1 MGLFSDKCEA
11 LVDVPTRRVLQGDA
25 LAYARQNPD
34 AARCGNRVPKA
45 ARFCNKCGSSAP
57 GGWWKC
63 QRCGKW
69 VGAEANFC
77 WNCKTALHPE
87 SRDAISDGVWQR
99 QPGTFARRIEVAELR
114 RLIEK
119 GLQIEIGTVALLLEA
134 GQIKAVLDP
143 GRHTLETLGRKL
155 AGLFT
160 TPTPQTVILADAG
173 DIVLPLRFSSL
184 RTKEELLV
192 ECYTEV
198 CLRFVPARGEAF
210 LANVLKSQEH
220 LSYEGLAD
228 WMRQEIR
235 GAVVDLV
242 QSAGIEDLFKDP
254 QRRLRIEDSL
264 RQALAVAL
272 ERAGVE
278 IVRVAS
284 VEFTGADYEELRAKA
299 GQVEVK
305 RREIEFQQRLRE
317 LTSGEEMDRLKTETD
332 LEEYVRQLGQEKS
345 ISTELQEHEL
355 GRLKQVH
362 RHELGKTEAAY
373 QMAAEMEQAAHEIQ
387 VKLNWDDY
395 TRDKLLKDAD
405 VQTKIKQVQT
415 TEEVRETYE
424 WLKVRAEKQRIE
436 REHQKAQAELFAG
449 YDIKTLIALLPDN
462 VQRQQLLD
470 LHRQTT
476 MAGQSPEQVLAMA
489 AANSPAAA
497 AALAKMREIKR
508 EDMEREFKDR
518 KQVSDESVA
527 RLERI
532 LAEALKAMSEYS
544 RPSAGHFWPDRPG
557 GQGKGD

>member
-11 LVDVPTRRVLQGDA
+11 LIDVTTRRGLQGDG
-25 LAYARQNPD
+25 LAQARQNPD
-34 AARCGNRVPKA
+34 ADRCGNRVPKA

-63 QRCGKW
+63 HSCGKW

-87 SRDAISDGVWQR
+87 SRTAVSDGLWQR
-99 QPGTFARRIEVAELR
+99 SPGTFAQRLQVSELR
-114 RLIEK
+114 RLLEK

-134 GQIKAVLDP
+134 GQIKAVLEP
-143 GRHTLETLGRKL
+143 GQHTLETLGRKL
-155 AGLFT
+155 MGLFT
-160 TPTPQTVILADAG
+160 TPAPQTVILADAG
-173 DIVLPLRFSSL
+173 DIVLPLRFSGL

-192 ECYTEV
+192 EGYTEV
-198 CLRFVPARGEAF
+198 CFRFVPARGEAF
-210 LANVLKSQEH
+210 LANVLKSQDQ

-235 GAVVDLV
+235 SVVLDLV
-242 QSAGIEDLFKDP
+242 QSASIEELVKDP
-254 QRRLRIEDSL
+254 QRRLRIEDTL

-284 VEFTGADYEELRAKA
+284 VEFTGAEYEELRAKA

-317 LTSGEEMDRLKTETD
+317 LTSGDEMNRLKTEND

-362 RHELGKTEAAY
+362 RHELEKTEAAY
-373 QMAAEMEQAAHEIQ
+373 QMAAEMEQTAHEIE

-405 VQTKIKQVQT
+405 VQAKIKQIET
-415 TEEVRETYE
+415 TEEVRGAQE
-424 WLKVRAEKQRIE
+424 WLKVRAEKQRVD

-449 YDIKTLIALLPDN
+449 YDIKTLVALLPDN
-462 VQRQQLLD
+462 AQRQQLLD
-470 LHRQTT
+470 LQRQTA
-476 MAGQSPEQVLAMA
+476 MAGQSPEQILALA
-489 AANSPAAA
+489 ATTSPTAA
-497 AALAKMREIKR
+497 AALARMRELKR
-508 EDMEREFKDR
+508 DDLEREFKDR
-518 KQVSDESVA
+518 KQVTDESVA
-527 RLERI
+527 RLERV
-532 LAEALKAMSEYS
+532 LSEALKAMAEFS
-544 RPSAGHFWPDRPG
+544 RPKITSAFPG
-557 GQGKGD
+557 FTGGSGKAD